1 MTARFAG
8 GTPIGAGLLSGV
20 PELSWFG
27 VGWSWPGAGL
37 GAMLAAGCL
46 LFLVGLPVNRRPG
59 LEARL
64 APYLR
69 DTARPSRLLAVRGD
83 SSLPG
88 LLVILRPVVH
98 DLGRGVERLLGG
110 AASVRRRLQRSGLP
124 PDVESFRAEQ
134 VVWGVVGGL
143 GGLVVATLMWLKDG
157 GSIIFPVLLVFLSV
171 ATGIVARDQM
181 LTWAAN
187 KRERQMLAEFPTV
200 AELLA
205 LAVGAGEGATGAL
218 ERVCRLSHGQLAAEL
233 RQCLADARAGANL
246 PTALQGLADRTG
258 LASLARFVDGIV
270 IAVERGTPLADVLRA
285 QAQDV
290 REAGRRAVMEEG
302 GKKEIAMMVPVVFL
316 VLPVTVLF
324 AIYPG
329 VAFLRFSI

>member
-1 MTARFAG
+1 MTDLFAE
-8 GTPIGAGLLSGV
+8 GLL
-20 PELSWFG
+20 FG
-27 VGWSWPGAGL
+27 GAWSWLGAGL
-37 GAMLAAGCL
+37 GAIFASGGL
-46 LFLVGLPVNRRPG
+46 LVFVGLPANRRPG

-69 DTARPSRLLAVRGD
+69 DAARPSRLLAVRRDTSG
-83 SSLPG
+83 PG
-88 LLVILRPVVH
+88 LLLVLRPLFN

-110 AASVRRRLQRSGLP
+110 ATSVRQRMQRAGLR

-134 VVWGVVGGL
+134 VVWGVGG
-143 GGLVVATLMWLKDG
+143 GVVGLVLATLMWLRNG
-157 GSIIFPVLLVFLSV
+157 GSVIPLVLLVFCAV
-171 ATGIVARDQM
+171 GVGIVVRDQM
-181 LTWAAN
+181 LTRSAN

-218 ERVCRLSHGQLAAEL
+218 ERVCRLSQGELAGEL

-246 PTALQGLADRTG
+246 PAALQGLADRTG
-258 LASLARFVDGIV
+258 LASLTRFVDGIV
-270 IAVERGTPLADVLRA
+270 VAVERGTPLADVLRS

-302 GKKEIAMMVPVVFL
+302 GKREIAMMVPSVKC
-316 VLPVTVLF
+316 
-324 AIYPG
+324 YP
-329 VAFLRFSI
+329 S

>member
-1 MTARFAG
+1 MTSLFAD
-8 GTPIGAGLLSGV
+8 GV
-20 PELSWFG
+20 I
-27 VGWSWPGAGL
+27 VGDWSWLGAEL
-37 GAMLAAGCL
+37 GAMLAVGGL
-46 LFLVGLPVNRRPG
+46 LFFVGRPANRRPG

-69 DTARPSRLLAVRGD
+69 DTARPSRLLALISDSRG
-83 SSLPG
+83 PG
-88 LLVILRPVVH
+88 LLLILRPVIR
-98 DLGRGVERLLGG
+98 DLGQGVERLLGG
-110 AASVRRRLQRSGLP
+110 GTSVSRRMGRAGLR

-134 VVWGVVGGL
+134 VVWGVAGGVI
-143 GGLVVATLMWLKDG
+143 GLVAAGLMWLKDG
-157 GSIIFPVLLVFLSV
+157 GSSILLVLLVV
-171 ATGIVARDQM
+171 CAVGVGIVARDQM
-181 LTWAAN
+181 LTSSAN
-187 KRERQMLAEFPTV
+187 KREQQMLAEFPTI

-218 ERVCRLSHGQLAAEL
+218 ERVCRLSHGHLAAEL

-246 PTALQGLADRTG
+246 ATALQGLADRTG

-270 IAVERGTPLADVLRA
+270 VAVERGTPLAEVLRS

-290 REAGRRAVMEEG
+290 REVGRRTVMEQG

-329 VAFLRFSI
+329 VAFLKFSI

>member
-1 MTARFAG
+1 MTAGMAAAV
-8 GTPIGAGLLSGV
+8 TDL
-20 PELSWFG
+20 FG
-27 VGWSWPGAGL
+27 DTFLVSQWSWLGAGL
-37 GAMLAAGCL
+37 GAVLAAGCVL
-46 LFLVGLPVNRRPG
+46 VFVGLPVNRRPG

-83 SSLPG
+83 PNGPG
-88 LLVILRPVVH
+88 LLLILRPVIR

-110 AASVRRRLQRSGLP
+110 ATSVRRRMQRAGLR
-124 PDVESFRAEQ
+124 PDVEGFRAEQ
-134 VVWGVVGGL
+134 VVWGVGG
-143 GGLVVATLMWLKDG
+143 GMVGLVVATVMWLRN
-157 GSIIFPVLLVFLSV
+157 GSPIISLVLLVFCAV
-171 ATGIVARDQM
+171 GAGVVARDQM
-181 LTWAAN
+181 LTMSAN
-187 KRERQMLAEFPTV
+187 RRERQMLAEFPTV

-218 ERVCRLSHGQLAAEL
+218 ERVCRLSQGQLAGEL

-246 PTALQGLADRTG
+246 PAALQGLADRTG

-270 IAVERGTPLADVLRA
+270 IAVERGTPLADVLRS

-302 GKKEIAMMVPVVFL
+302 GKKEIAMMIPVVFL

-329 VAFLRFSI
+329 VAFLKFSV

>member
-1 MTARFAG
+1 MTHLLAD
-8 GTPIGAGLLSGV
+8 GAMAS
-20 PELSWFG
+20 S
-27 VGWSWPGAGL
+27 GWSWL
-37 GAMLAAGCL
+37 GAWLGAILVAGCL
-46 LFLVGLPVNRRPG
+46 LVFVGLPVNRRPG

-69 DTARPSRLLAVRGD
+69 DTARPSRLLAVSRDPGGRGW
-83 SSLPG
+83 
-88 LLVILRPVVH
+88 LLILDPVIH
-98 DLGRGVERLLGG
+98 DLGRAVERLLGG
-110 AASVRRRLQRSGLP
+110 ATSVRKRLQRAGRR
-124 PDVESFRAEQ
+124 PDVEGFRAEQ
-134 VVWGVVGGL
+134 VVWGVAGGVL
-143 GGLVVATLMWLKDG
+143 GVMVATLMWLKNG
-157 GSIIFPVLLVFLSV
+157 TSVVILVLLVFTSV
-171 ATGIVARDQM
+171 GIGVVARDQM
-181 LTWAAN
+181 LTMWAT
-187 KRERQMLAEFPTV
+187 KRERQMLAEFPTI

-246 PTALQGLADRTG
+246 PVALQGLADRTG
-258 LASLARFVDGIV
+258 LVSLARFVDGIV
-270 IAVERGTPLADVLRA
+270 VAVERGTPLADVLRS

-290 REAGRRAVMEEG
+290 REAGRRSVMEEG

-329 VAFLRFSI
+329 VAFLKFSI

>member
-1 MTARFAG
+1 MSDLSV
-8 GTPIGAGLLSGV
+8 GAPPFLA
-20 PELSWFG
+20 
-27 VGWSWPGAGL
+27 GWSWLGAAL
-37 GAMLAAGCL
+37 GAMVALGCL
-46 LFLVGLPVNRRPG
+46 LVFVGLPVNRRPG
-59 LEARL
+59 LESRL

-69 DTARPSRLLAVRGD
+69 DTARPSRLLLVRSD

-88 LLVILRPVVH
+88 LLQILRPVLR

-110 AASVRRRLQRSGLP
+110 AGSVRRRMQRAGLR

-134 VVWGVVGGL
+134 VVWGVAGGL
-143 GGLVVATLMWLKDG
+143 GGVVVATLMWLKDG
-157 GSIIFPVLLVFLSV
+157 GSIIPLVLFVFIAV
-171 ATGIVARDQM
+171 GTGVVARDQM
-181 LTWAAN
+181 LTRSAN
-187 KRERQMLAEFPTV
+187 KREQQMLAEFPTV

-205 LAVGAGEGATGAL
+205 LAVGAGEGAIGAL
-218 ERVCRLSHGQLAAEL
+218 ERVCRLSQGHLAAEL

-246 PTALQGLADRTG
+246 AVALQGLADRTG

-316 VLPVTVLF
+316 VLPVTVMF

-329 VAFLRFSI
+329 VAFLKLSI

>member
-1 MTARFAG
+1 MTNLFAG
-8 GTPIGAGLLSGV
+8 SLLVG
-20 PELSWFG
+20 
-27 VGWSWPGAGL
+27 GWSWVGAGL
-37 GAMLAAGCL
+37 GAVLAAGGL
-46 LFLVGLPVNRRPG
+46 LVFVGLPANRHHG

-69 DTARPSRLLAVRGD
+69 DAARPSRLLDVHRDISG
-83 SSLPG
+83 PG
-88 LLVILRPVVH
+88 LLLILRPVLR

-110 AASVRRRLQRSGLP
+110 ATSVRWRLQRAGLDS
-124 PDVESFRAEQ
+124 DVESFRAEQ
-134 VVWGVVGGL
+134 VAWGVGG
-143 GGLVVATLMWLKDG
+143 GVIGLVLATLMWLRNG
-157 GSIIFPVLLVFLSV
+157 GPAISLVLLIPCAVGV
-171 ATGIVARDQM
+171 GVVTRDQM
-181 LTWAAN
+181 LTRSAN
-187 KRERQMLAEFPTV
+187 RRERQMLAEFPTV

-218 ERVCRLSHGQLAAEL
+218 ERVCRLSQGQLAGEL

-246 PTALQGLADRTG
+246 PRALQGLADRTG

-270 IAVERGTPLADVLRA
+270 VAVERGTPLADVLRS

-290 REAGRRAVMEEG
+290 REAGRRTVMEEG

-324 AIYPG
+324 AVYPG

>member
-1 MTARFAG
+1 MTDLFTSLA
-8 GTPIGAGLLSGV
+8 S
-20 PELSWFG
+20 S
-27 VGWSWPGAGL
+27 GWSWLGAGL
-37 GAMLAAGCL
+37 GAMLVAGCL
-46 LFLVGLPVNRRPG
+46 LVFVRLPVNRRPG

-69 DTARPSRLLAVRGD
+69 DTARPSRLLAERRNVAG
-83 SSLPG
+83 PG
-88 LLVILRPVVH
+88 WLLILQPVLH

-110 AASVRRRLQRSGLP
+110 ATSVRRRMERAGLR
-124 PDVESFRAEQ
+124 PDVEGFRAEQ

-143 GGLVVATLMWLKDG
+143 LGLVVATLMWLRDG
-157 GSIIFPVLLVFLSV
+157 NALVSLFLVLCAGGGGV
-171 ATGIVARDQM
+171 VARDQK
-181 LTWAAN
+181 LTMSAAR
-187 KRERQMLAEFPTV
+187 RERQMLAEFPTV

-218 ERVCRLSHGQLAAEL
+218 ERVCRLSQGQLAAEL

-246 PTALQGLADRTG
+246 PVALQGLADRTG
-258 LASLARFVDGIV
+258 LVSLARFVDGIV
-270 IAVERGTPLADVLRA
+270 VAVERGTPLADVLRS

-302 GKKEIAMMVPVVFL
+302 GKKEIAMMIPVVFL

-329 VAFLRFSI
+329 VAFLKFSI